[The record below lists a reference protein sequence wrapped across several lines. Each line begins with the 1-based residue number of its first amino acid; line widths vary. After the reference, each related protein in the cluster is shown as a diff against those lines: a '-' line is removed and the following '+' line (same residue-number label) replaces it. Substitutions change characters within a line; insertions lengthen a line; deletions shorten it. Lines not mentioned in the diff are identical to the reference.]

1 MTVIATA
8 GHVDHGKSSL
18 VRALT
23 GTDPDRLSE
32 EKQRGMTID
41 LGFAHTTTIEGH
53 TLSFIDVPGHVDFIR
68 NMIAGVS
75 HVGVVLLVV
84 DAGEGWMPQT
94 TEHCDVVSLLGSKRF
109 VVALTKTDRVDAQR
123 VAEVEEEVRSQLAQR
138 DVDVIGVVPT
148 SVITGDGIEQVREM
162 LGHAVGH
169 IRATEDAQRTRLFI
183 DRVFTMTGAGTV
195 VTGTLL
201 GQISV
206 DDHMAVV
213 RHGTT
218 VRVRGIQTHGRK
230 VDLAN
235 GPVRVAL
242 NVTGASVDEL
252 VRGDVLVVAS
262 EWNVTT
268 QCDAVL
274 NVLPTLDHGVSK
286 RGQYILHVGTSDQE
300 VQLRV
305 LGNDVINPGDQGL
318 VRMSFRIPLPLLPG
332 DRFVIRETGRSETVG
347 GGSVLDAHPV
357 VSVTKARPD
366 GNVLTYISERGWVSV
381 AQVWK
386 DTNQHVAP
394 VVGEW
399 VATPELVTQTR
410 TNLENMLNN
419 APRGVDV
426 SVLQTWERL
435 LLEQIDGVTIS
446 HGVALRGAEFSS
458 DEQQLAEEIRNAGRA
473 GLDTAHLNRD
483 VIRRLVQRAV
493 VYEHDD
499 IVFHADVLEDLRD
512 VLTELWQKHPAGF
525 TMAALR
531 DATGLTRKHAVPLG
545 TVLDKRGL
553 TKRVGDVRVSGPNY

>member
-41 LGFAHTTTIEGH
+41 LGFAHTTTASGY

-94 TEHCDVVSLLGSKRF
+94 TEHCDVVALLGSKRF
-109 VVALTKTDRVDAQR
+109 VVALTKSDRVDVQR
-123 VAEVEEEVRSQLAQR
+123 VAEVEDDVRSQLAQR

-148 SVITGDGIEQVREM
+148 SVITGDGIEQIREM
-162 LGHAVGH
+162 LSQAVANIASDDH
-169 IRATEDAQRTRLFI
+169 EQRSRLFI
-183 DRVFTMTGAGTV
+183 DRIFTMTGAGTV
-195 VTGTLL
+195 VTGTLQ
-201 GQISV
+201 GIISI
-206 DDHMAVV
+206 DDHAVVV
-213 RHGTT
+213 RHGAE

-230 VDLAN
+230 VDTAT

-242 NVTGASVDEL
+242 NVTGVGVDDL
-252 VRGDVLVVAS
+252 VRGDVLVVAQ

-268 QCDAVL
+268 RCDATL
-274 NVLPTLDHGVSK
+274 RVLPTLDHGVTK

-300 VQLRV
+300 VRMRV
-305 LGNDVINPGDQGL
+305 LGEDVINPGEHGT
-318 VRMSFRIPLPLLPG
+318 VRLSFHVPLPLLPG

-347 GGSVLDAHPV
+347 GGVVLDAHPV
-357 VSVTKARPD
+357 VSVTKARPN
-366 GNVLTYISERGWVSV
+366 GTVENYVEERGWVSV

-386 DTNQHVAP
+386 DTDQYVEP

-399 VATPELVTQTR
+399 VATEELVAHAR
-410 TNLENMLNN
+410 ANLELMLDS

-426 SVLQTWERL
+426 SALQPWERL
-435 LLEQIDGVTIS
+435 LLEQIEGVTIS
-446 HGVALRGAEFSS
+446 HGVALRGALLLP
-458 DEQQLAEEIRNAGRA
+458 DEKRIAELIRDAGHT
-473 GLDTAHLNRD
+473 GLDTANLPRD
-483 VIRRLVQRAV
+483 VMRRLVQHGV
-493 VYEHDD
+493 VYEHDG
-499 IVFHADVLEDLRD
+499 IVFHAEILDGLRD
-512 VLTELWQKHPAGF
+512 VLSELWHEHPDGF
-525 TMAALR
+525 AMAALR

-545 TVLDKRGL
+545 TVLDKHGL
-553 TKRVGDVRVSGPNY
+553 TKRVGDVRVPGTRY